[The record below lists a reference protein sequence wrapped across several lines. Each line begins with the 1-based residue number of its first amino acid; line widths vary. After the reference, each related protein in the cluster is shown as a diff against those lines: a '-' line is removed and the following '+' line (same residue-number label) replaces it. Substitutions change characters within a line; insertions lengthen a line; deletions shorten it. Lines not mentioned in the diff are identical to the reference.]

1 MSNVNDLYKSVLALP
16 VEILG
21 KYSIKIYNTDQDN
34 DNPVSWEMIALSVR
48 NFTSLIQNDP
58 TTWLSM
64 ELRG

>member
-34 DNPVSWEMIALSVR
+34 DNLVSSGTIALSVR

-58 TTWLSM
+58 TT
-64 ELRG
+64 

>member
-34 DNPVSWEMIALSVR
+34 ANLVS
-48 NFTSLIQNDP
+48 
-58 TTWLSM
+58 
-64 ELRG
+64 

>member
-34 DNPVSWEMIALSVR
+34 DNPVSYGMIALSVR

-58 TTWLSM
+58 TT
-64 ELRG
+64 

>member
-1 MSNVNDLYKSVLALP
+1 MSNVSDLYKSVLALP

-58 TTWLSM
+58 TT
-64 ELRG
+64 

>member
-58 TTWLSM
+58 TT
-64 ELRG
+64 